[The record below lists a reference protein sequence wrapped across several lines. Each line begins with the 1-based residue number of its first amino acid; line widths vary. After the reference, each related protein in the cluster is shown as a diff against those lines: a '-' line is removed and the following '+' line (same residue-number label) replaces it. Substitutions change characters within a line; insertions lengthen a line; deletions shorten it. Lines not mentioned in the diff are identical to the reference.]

1 MKRLRFELNPGLLQP
16 LSDRFV
22 ASGYKDPLSPEK
34 AMETI
39 CTNALVE
46 GVGFWA
52 PGGELT
58 VDNAS
63 AIRARTESYGKKMG
77 TIVFDTWTRREYK
90 WGCFT
95 SKDPAIRAQ
104 TLEYLCRAKD
114 IAEAAGIET
123 IGIWLAHDGVDY
135 PFQLDFVKAYD
146 WLVEGIGKAAAYK
159 PHIRLAIE
167 PKIREPRMQQLICNT
182 GDALNLI
189 DEIGDSSVGM
199 CLDAGHAIIA
209 GERLGNAAA
218 RCLRKGKLFSMHFGD
233 NYRLWD
239 DDVIV
244 GSVNTIEFLELV
256 YWLRKYDWDGWCG
269 LDQYPFKNNALDAC
283 EESIL
288 WIRGMEDMV
297 ERIGISTFGSLM
309 ENDEPK
315 KAMALIRQAFFDMKD

>member
-1 MKRLRFELNPGLLQP
+1 MKRLHFEINPGLLQP

-22 ASGYKDPLSPEK
+22 AAGYKDPMDPKK
-34 AMETI
+34 AYELI
-39 CTNALVE
+39 SKSDLFEA
-46 GVGFWA
+46 VGFWA

-58 VDNAS
+58 IDNAEDIKKMV
-63 AIRARTESYGKKMG
+63 ASYGKKIG
-77 TIVFDTWTRREYK
+77 TIVFDTWTRRDYK

-95 SKDPAIRAQ
+95 SKDPTVRAR
-104 TLEYLCRAKD
+104 TVEALCQAKD
-114 IAEAAGIET
+114 IAEAAGVDI

-146 WLVEGIGKAAAYK
+146 WLVEGIGQAAAYK
-159 PHIRLAIE
+159 PQIRLAIE
-167 PKIREPRMQQLICNT
+167 PKIREPRIHQLICNT

-189 DEIGDSSVGM
+189 DEIGADSVGM

-218 RCLRKGKLFSMHFGD
+218 RCLRNGKLFSMHFGD

-244 GSVNTIEFLELV
+244 GSVNTAEFLELV
-256 YWLRKYDWDGWCG
+256 YWLRKYDWEGWCS
-269 LDQYPFKNNALDAC
+269 LDQYPFKNDALDAC
-283 EESIL
+283 TESVL

-297 ERIGISTFGSLM
+297 ERIGISTFDSLL